1 MMSFGMRLSPQL
13 AQRLETRLTQ
23 KQKLAVANQIAGLRI
38 ALVSALWGVKYEPQ
52 AKCPKCDRK
61 LTPLEIL
68 KGFNDDPQDRTTQCP
83 NRRCKY
89 RFPANLNS
97 GGIQLQ
103 MYCPTQ
109 TLAALSG
116 KQDVSPQEIQKWN
129 PSLYHSAIVNFGS
142 LQNAFRKND
151 VDYKHEDALPWLERV
166 LPFLG
171 KLSDKMI
178 GEVVGAS
185 PKTIGGIRRS
195 YKIPA
200 FKKSAVKVD

>member
-1 MMSFGMRLSPQL
+1 MMSFGMRLSPRL
-13 AQRLETRLTQ
+13 AQKLETRLTQ

-52 AKCPKCDRK
+52 AKCPRCDRR

-68 KGFNDDPQDRTTQCP
+68 KGFNDNPQDRTTQCP
-83 NRRCKY
+83 NKKCNY
-89 RFPANLNS
+89 RFHANLDS

-109 TLAALSG
+109 TLDALLG
-116 KQDVSPQEIQKWN
+116 RQYMSPEEIQKWN

-142 LQNAFRKND
+142 LKNAFARNSVK
-151 VDYKHEDALPWLERV
+151 YEREELPPWHDRV
-166 LPFLG
+166 MPFLG

-178 GEVVGAS
+178 GEVVGVSANI
-185 PKTIGGIRRS
+185 IGAIRRS

-200 FKKSAVKVD
+200 FKKSALADT